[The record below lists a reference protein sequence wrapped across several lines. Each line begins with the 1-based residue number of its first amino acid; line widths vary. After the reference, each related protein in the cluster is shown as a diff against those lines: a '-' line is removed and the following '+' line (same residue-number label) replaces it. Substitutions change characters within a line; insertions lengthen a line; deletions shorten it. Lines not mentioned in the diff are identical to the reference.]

1 MNHPR
6 NTQANINIYFPCHN
20 YGHLIRKIMRRATE
34 ARGCKIDYMKEFFN
48 YIEQFSW
55 CISSYLA
62 LSQFFYLFWTILV
75 YLGASLCISAY
86 LSLYQ
91 SVPVYLRLSWSIS
104 DYLSLS
110 WSISGFLILS
120 RYISVYLGYL
130 RLSWLSQAISA

>member
-75 YLGASLCISAY
+75 YLGASLCISVHLSASWSILVY
-86 LSLYQ
+86 LGLSR
-91 SVPVYLRLSWSIS
+91 SISVYLRLSQSI
-104 DYLSLS
+104 L
-110 WSISGFLILS
+110 
-120 RYISVYLGYL
+120 VYLL
-130 RLSWLSQAISA
+130 LSGTIWENLGLPGTSWD